1 MLKITEGSI
10 AVADAVRL
18 CRPQVVA
25 AYPITPQTH
34 IVEALADMVANAT
47 LDADYITVESEFS
60 ALSACI
66 GASAA
71 GSRTYS
77 ATTSQGLALMFEVCF
92 NVAGMRLP
100 IVMTIANRALGA
112 PLSIWNDQQDSISLR
127 DSGWLQFYAEDNQEA
142 TDLHY
147 IAYRVAEDPAV
158 LLPAFV
164 CFDGFIL
171 SHTYEPIEMLTQE
184 DADKYLPKFAPKDRL
199 DAKDPMSFGMY
210 ATPEYYL
217 EFRYENDKVLKDAR
231 TAIQKAGKEFG
242 KMFGRDYSAM
252 VEGYHLED
260 AETVIVAM
268 GSICGTVKDT
278 IDEMR
283 AEGKKVGLLKIRV
296 FRPFPS
302 EDVAKALSKAKRVAV
317 LDKNISLGAKGAMAL
332 EIKDAMYGSTVPVYD
347 YIIALGGRDVRKK
360 DIREVVALAEKG
372 KGDLFYGLRTE
383 VL

>member
-1 MLKITEGSI
+1 MLEITEGSL
-10 AVADAVRL
+10 AVAEAVRL
-18 CRPQVVA
+18 CRPQVIA

-34 IVEALADMVANAT
+34 IVEALADMVANGK

-60 ALSACI
+60 ALSACL

-100 IVMTIANRALGA
+100 IIMTIANRALGA

-127 DSGWLQFYAEDNQEA
+127 DSGWIQFYAEDNQEA

-147 IAYRVAEDPAV
+147 IAYRVAEDPV
-158 LLPAFV
+158 VVLPAFV

-171 SHTYEPIEMLTQE
+171 SHTYEPVEQLNQE
-184 DADKYLPKFAPKDRL
+184 DVDKYLPAFAPKERL
-199 DAKDPMSFGMY
+199 DAADPISFGMY
-210 ATPEYYL
+210 ATPEYYH
-217 EFRYENDKVLKDAR
+217 EFRYAHDKALKDSSSV
-231 TAIQKAGKEFG
+231 IKKAGEEF
-242 KMFGRDYSAM
+242 KKLFGRDYSAM
-252 VEGYHLED
+252 VEGYLLDD

-268 GSICGTVKDT
+268 GSICGTTKDA

-283 AEGKKVGLLKIRV
+283 AAGKKVGLLKVRV
-296 FRPFPS
+296 FRPFPT
-302 EDVAKALSKAKRVAV
+302 EELAKALAGAKRIAV
-317 LDKNISLGAKGAMAL
+317 LDKNISLGSKGALAL
-332 EIKDAMYGSTVPVYD
+332 EIKDALYGSRVPVYD
-347 YIIALGGRDVRKK
+347 YIIGLGGRDVRKR
-360 DIREVVALAEKG
+360 DIKEIVALAEKG
-372 KGDLFYGLRTE
+372 QGDEFYGLRKE

>member
-1 MLKITEGSI
+1 MLELTEGSLAI
-10 AVADAVRL
+10 ADAVRL
-18 CRPQVVA
+18 CRPQVIA

-34 IVEALADMVANAT
+34 IVEALADMVANGK

-60 ALSACI
+60 ALSACL

-92 NVAGMRLP
+92 NVAGMRFP
-100 IVMTIANRALGA
+100 IVMSIANRALGA

-147 IAYRVAEDPAV
+147 IAFRVAEDNAV

-171 SHTYEPIEMLTQE
+171 SHTYEPVEMLNQA
-184 DADKYLPKFAPKDRL
+184 DVDKYLPAFAPKERL
-199 DAKDPMSFGMY
+199 DAADPISFGMFS
-210 ATPEYYL
+210 TPDYYL
-217 EFRYENDKVLKDAR
+217 EFRYEIDKALKDAKLV
-231 TAIQKAGKEFG
+231 IEKAGKEFAQQ
-242 KMFGRDYSAM
+242 FGRDYSAM
-252 VEGYHLED
+252 VEGYHLAD
-260 AETVIVAM
+260 AETVLVAM
-268 GSICGTVKDT
+268 GSICGTTKDA

-296 FRPFPS
+296 FRPFPAQ
-302 EDVAKALSKAKRVAV
+302 DLAKALSGAKRVAV
-317 LDKNISLGAKGAMAL
+317 LDKNISLGSKGALAL
-332 EIKDAMYGSTVPVYD
+332 EIKDALYGSGIPVYD
-347 YIIALGGRDVRKK
+347 YIIGLGGRDVRKK
-360 DIREVVALAEKG
+360 DIKEVVALAEKG
-372 KGDLFYGLRTE
+372 TGDLFYGLKKE

>member
-1 MLKITEGSI
+1 MLGITEGSL
-10 AVADAVRL
+10 AVAEAVRL
-18 CRPQVVA
+18 CRPQVIA

-34 IVEALADMVANAT
+34 IVEALADMVANGK

-60 ALSACI
+60 ALSACL

-92 NVAGMRLP
+92 NVAGMRQP

-147 IAYRVAEDPAV
+147 IAYRVAEDPSV
-158 LLPAFV
+158 SLPAFV

-171 SHTYEPIEMLTQE
+171 SHTYEPVEQLNQA
-184 DADKYLPKFAPKDRL
+184 DVDKYLPPFAPTERL
-199 DAKDPMSFGMY
+199 DAADPISFGMY
-210 ATPEYYL
+210 ATPEYYH
-217 EFRYENDKVLKDAR
+217 EFRYAHDKALKDSA
-231 TAIQKAGKEFG
+231 AVIKKAGEEF
-242 KMFGRDYSAM
+242 KALFGRDYSAM
-252 VEGYHLED
+252 VEGYLLED
-260 AETVIVAM
+260 AETVLVAM
-268 GSICGTVKDT
+268 GSICGTTKDA

-283 AEGKKVGLLKIRV
+283 AAGKKVGLLKVRV
-296 FRPFPS
+296 FRPFPAS
-302 EDVAKALSKAKRVAV
+302 ELAKALGGAQRVAV
-317 LDKNISLGAKGAMAL
+317 LDKNISLGSKGALAL
-332 EIKDAMYGSTVPVYD
+332 EIRDALYGSQVPVYD
-347 YIIALGGRDVRKK
+347 YILGLGGRDVRKR
-360 DIREVVALAEKG
+360 DIKEIVARAERG
-372 KGDLFYGLRTE
+372 QGDEFYGLRQE

>member
-1 MLKITEGSI
+1 MPELIEGSL
-10 AVADAVRL
+10 AVAEAVRL
-18 CRPQVVA
+18 CRPQIIA

-34 IVEALADMVANAT
+34 IVEALADMVANCK

-60 ALSACI
+60 ALSACL

-147 IAYRVAEDPAV
+147 IAYRVCEDPSV

-171 SHTYEPIEMLTQE
+171 SHTYEPVEQLTQA
-184 DADKYLPKFAPKDRL
+184 DVDKYLPAFAPKERL
-199 DAKDPMSFGMY
+199 DAADPISFGMY
-210 ATPEYYL
+210 ATPEYYH
-217 EFRYENDKVLKDAR
+217 EFRYAHDKALKDSQ
-231 TAIQKAGKEFG
+231 AIIEKAGKEFA
-242 KMFGRDYSAM
+242 KLFGRDYSAM

-260 AETVIVAM
+260 AETVLVAM
-268 GSICGTVKDT
+268 GSICGTTKDA

-302 EDVAKALSKAKRVAV
+302 GDLAKALARAKRVAV
-317 LDKNISLGAKGAMAL
+317 LDKNISLGSKGAVAL
-332 EIKDAMYGSTVPVYD
+332 EVKDALYGSGIPVYG
-347 YIIALGGRDVRKK
+347 YIIGLGGRDVRKK
-360 DIREVVALAEKG
+360 DIKEIVALAEKG
-372 KGDLFYGLRTE
+372 QGDQFYGLRTE